1 MKKLIVSLLLVSM
14 LIIGSFTTV
23 SAICVVKE
31 WVVGN
36 YAYALIDIDCNG
48 TVDEKQTFR
57 KYWVNPNVWQWVLI
71 HTTYY

>member
-1 MKKLIVSLLLVSM
+1 MKKLIVSLLLISV
-14 LIIGSFTTV
+14 LIAGSFTTA
-23 SAICVVKE
+23 SAICVVRE

-57 KYWVNPNVWQWVLI
+57 KYWINRHAWKWVLI
-71 HTTYY
+71 HTKYY